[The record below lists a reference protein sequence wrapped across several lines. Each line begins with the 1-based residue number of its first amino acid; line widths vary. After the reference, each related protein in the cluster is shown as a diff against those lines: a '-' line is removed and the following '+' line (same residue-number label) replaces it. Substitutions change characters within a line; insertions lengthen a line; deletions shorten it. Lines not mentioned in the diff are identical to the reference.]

1 RLEHVPPAEAIVEQ
15 EQRRFVKDWS
25 RRRNG
30 PLIARLT
37 QDCDA
42 KRQAIVAQVMAKMN
56 GRLTDDD
63 RRYLEKAFHLLQN
76 QILPGPISA
85 LDEATREGQGGNLLD
100 ALRKLFRLP
109 E

>member
-1 RLEHVPPAEAIVEQ
+1 
-15 EQRRFVKDWS
+15 VKEWS

-42 KRQAIVAQVMAKMN
+42 KRQAIVRDLFQRLN
-56 GRLTDDD
+56 GKLAPED
-63 RRYLEKAFHLLQN
+63 REAIEKAFHLLQN
-76 QILPGPISA
+76 RFLHGPINA
-85 LDEATREGQGGNLLD
+85 VHEAAPEGGALLD
-100 ALRKLFRLP
+100 AMRKLFGLP